1 MKYLQSGLVLMA
13 GVLGAAT
20 ATGYADNDAAKLHP
34 KSDVR
39 GTILRRFLSESRSP
53 VVSYAETFIQEADA
67 HRLDWRLLPSL
78 AIIESGGGKRN
89 RKNNIFGWD
98 NGLSRFST
106 ATEAIHHVAEA
117 LAEARPYKGKSLSG
131 KLAAYNPA
139 PGYRRVVM
147 AVMEQISPLPVPEA
161 L

>member
-13 GVLGAAT
+13 GVLGAAA
-20 ATGYADNDAAKLHP
+20 ATGYANHDAVTIHK
-34 KSDVR
+34 KRDVR
-39 GTILRRFLSESRSP
+39 EAILRRFLKERHSP
-53 VVSYAETFIQEADA
+53 VESYAETFIEEADA

-78 AIIESGGGKRN
+78 AIIESGGGQRN
-89 RKNNIFGWD
+89 LRNNFFGWN
-98 NGLSRFST
+98 NGASRFST

-117 LAEARPYKGKSLSG
+117 LAEAKPYKGKDLAG

-139 PGYRRVVM
+139 PGYRRAVTAVM
-147 AVMEQISPLPVPEA
+147 ARISAVAVPGA